1 MNDCI
6 FCKIAAG
13 QIKATLVY
21 EDDRVVAFR
30 DIHPQA
36 PVHILII
43 PKQHIDRVSSL
54 TEKTL
59 PLVMDIHR
67 VALKIA
73 EQEKVTNEGFRLV
86 TNSGKMSGQ
95 TVDHLHY
102 HLMAGRKLSWPPG

>member
-6 FCKIAAG
+6 FCKIGAG
-13 QIKATLVY
+13 QVKATLVY

-30 DIHPQA
+30 DAHPQA

-43 PKQHIDRVSSL
+43 PKEHIDRVSAL
-54 TEKTL
+54 TEQTL
-59 PLVMDIHR
+59 PLVVNIHR
-67 VALKIA
+67 AAIKIA
-73 EQEKVTNEGFRLV
+73 EQEGIINDGFRLV

-95 TVDHLHY
+95 TVNHLHY